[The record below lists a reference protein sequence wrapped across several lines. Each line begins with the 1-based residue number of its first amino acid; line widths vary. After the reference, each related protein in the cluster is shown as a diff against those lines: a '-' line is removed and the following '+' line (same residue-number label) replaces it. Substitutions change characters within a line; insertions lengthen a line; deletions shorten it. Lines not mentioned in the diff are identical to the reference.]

1 MKTQTLFLF
10 SLFIAFAAS
19 AQRNFVIEYDKVT
32 DACTHRKVTQRKNGT
47 KDTIRISELPALSK
61 GDVVDVK
68 ISNYNPFLYVV
79 SIERENIMLELKEN
93 NAFSLIKLVMSGL
106 DPVSGIISTVGS
118 ASGSIRAEGVKN
130 EENYLVYK
138 QKEKVILGK
147 IEKFSKS
154 YDEYHS
160 LLKELYK
167 ENLKAESKVLISKFE
182 KLYKDFENPLTDINA
197 LHSEL
202 NINYYKAGISS
213 EKFKN
218 DKRNFDNQLETFRKI
233 ADDNISTFTRE
244 NIFRLIENLKKADFT
259 YSQTF
264 VIGDEA
270 KQDINLDNS
279 KSLISD
285 VKFNISFVKIQD
297 IAAQFKNE
305 AEDITYVKYF
315 YGDAYYNADGN
326 IQTKPCTDCIPV
338 LRAEGLYAGQ
348 APRYFEQL
356 FTEDSIHLLPEAVGK
371 WLFYDK
377 NGELVKIDMEPFKN
391 SKSPTDLYDKIKLN
405 DYPSFIRSVKAPV
418 SGTVQMRWATGLYA
432 IGSFSGRK
440 NYDLA
445 FNSTGDSSLIT
456 ESALSNINFS
466 LGSELVFD
474 FKGNKFLKPSLN
486 LGAAIDLFN
495 DRDISILLGSSLK
508 LTKFPFI
515 GLSAGLSFTQI
526 NILNKNLKVG
536 QIYELF
542 ETPEDIQQK
551 KFRPGFYFGLNF
563 IF

>member
-1 MKTQTLFLF
+1 
-10 SLFIAFAAS
+10 
-19 AQRNFVIEYDKVT
+19 
-32 DACTHRKVTQRKNGT
+32 
-47 KDTIRISELPALSK
+47 
-61 GDVVDVK
+61 
-68 ISNYNPFLYVV
+68 
-79 SIERENIMLELKEN
+79 
-93 NAFSLIKLVMSGL
+93 
-106 DPVSGIISTVGS
+106 
-118 ASGSIRAEGVKN
+118 
-130 EENYLVYK
+130 
-138 QKEKVILGK
+138 
-147 IEKFSKS
+147 
-154 YDEYHS
+154 
-160 LLKELYK
+160 
-167 ENLKAESKVLISKFE
+167 
-182 KLYKDFENPLTDINA
+182 
-197 LHSEL
+197 
-202 NINYYKAGISS
+202 
-213 EKFKN
+213 
-218 DKRNFDNQLETFRKI
+218 
-233 ADDNISTFTRE
+233 
-244 NIFRLIENLKKADFT
+244 
-259 YSQTF
+259 
-264 VIGDEA
+264 
-270 KQDINLDNS
+270 
-279 KSLISD
+279 
-285 VKFNISFVKIQD
+285 
-297 IAAQFKNE
+297 
-305 AEDITYVKYF
+305 
-315 YGDAYYNADGN
+315 
-326 IQTKPCTDCIPV
+326 
-338 LRAEGLYAGQ
+338 
-348 APRYFEQL
+348 
-356 FTEDSIHLLPEAVGK
+356 
-371 WLFYDK
+371 
-377 NGELVKIDMEPFKN
+377 
-391 SKSPTDLYDKIKLN
+391 LYDKIKLN